1 MAVPPLDV
9 LSEGRAH
16 YSEGH
21 LVPGKAGTSE
31 DPKPVAGKV
40 GTQITVC
47 KLVEWMLTVGRGY
60 LL

>member
-1 MAVPPLDV
+1 MAVSPFHLR
-9 LSEGRAH
+9 SEGRAH

-21 LVPGKAGTSE
+21 LVPGKTGTSE

-47 KLVEWMLTVGRGY
+47 KLVECMLTGGGGS